1 MRNIIILG
9 AILFNL
15 QLSGQIILKGYVYD
29 DISSET
35 LIGANIIAS
44 NGSGTVS
51 DLEGYFEL
59 VLPKG
64 EVVVRVSY
72 VGYKEEKK
80 TLKLNQNTT
89 IDFYLSTQI
98 LDEVQVVSDIARSR
112 ETPVAFSNISPKKI
126 EEELAGQDIPMI
138 LNSTPG
144 VYATQS
150 GGGDGDARISI
161 RGFNQRNVAVMIDG
175 IPMND
180 MENGWVYWSNWF
192 GLDLM
197 TKTIQVQRG
206 LGASKLAIPA
216 VGGTMNILTK
226 GINNK
231 EEITFSQNVGNN
243 GFLRST
249 LAYNSG
255 KLNNGWGYSLAT
267 SYKRGNGW
275 VDQTWTEGFFYF
287 MKIQKKFNNHSLSF
301 TAFGAPQEHGQ
312 RSYKKAISLYDMGY
326 AANLGIDTT
335 GVDGDY
341 GLRYNEHWGELN
353 RYTVNFDE
361 NNNPIDTVFATN
373 EVVNEKMNYYHKP
386 QLSLNHLWS
395 VNNKMVISN
404 VLYAS
409 LGNGGGTGVTPS
421 LVSTNFNDNRQI
433 DFQSMYDLNSGNTR
447 ESLLGITYDP
457 SIDPLYSSSEHKSTR
472 FLRSS
477 INNHRW
483 FGLLSTYNYQANKE
497 YNFSGGIDLRHYTGE
512 HYREVYDLLG
522 GDYYVAND
530 NVAARDSSAV
540 IREGDKF
547 SYHNDGLVKWV
558 GLFQQMEYTSGN
570 WSAFVNVSFAST
582 GYKRIDYFRPM
593 DLVLNDTIIV
603 EALSYG
609 DTILNN
615 GNEYTV
621 DSPEA
626 RHTESKW
633 KWIPGYTFKTG
644 LNYNLDEFN
653 NVFMNVGYL
662 EKAPKFNNVFDYDNR
677 LFADIRN
684 EEVAAIELGHSYNGR
699 KISSNLNLY
708 HTEWRNKPQSG
719 STVVDGEPLRYN
731 INGINALHK
740 GVEFDV
746 AINLSDKFTIEFLS
760 SVGDWRWTSGDTIR
774 SYDDN
779 NQLIIPEG
787 GLVYFDASGV
797 HVGDAAQLQLGTSVR
812 YQFHKNAYI
821 KLRGMR
827 FDNHYADFN
836 PFDLQGENVGRDSWK
851 TPAYSLLDLHG
862 GYRFR
867 YAGMYLD
874 FKINIL
880 NILNTTFIS
889 DALNNDTYI
898 SGNQFNFDAASA
910 SVFMGMGRRLTSS
923 LKISF

>member
-1 MRNIIILG
+1 MRNLFILVVFL
-9 AILFNL
+9 INT
-15 QLSGQIILKGYVYD
+15 QLSAQVVIKGYIYD

-51 DLEGYFEL
+51 DFEGYYEL
-59 VLPKG
+59 TLPYG
-64 EVVVRVSY
+64 EVELRVSY

-80 TLKLNQNTT
+80 KLSLEKDLTLN
-89 IDFYLSTQI
+89 FYLSTQI

-112 ETPVAFSNISPKKI
+112 ETPVAFSNISPKKL

-231 EEITFSQNVGNN
+231 KEVSFSQNVGNN

-249 LAYNSG
+249 LGYNSG
-255 KLNNGWGYSLAT
+255 KLKNGWGYSLAG

-312 RSYKKAISLYDMGY
+312 RSYKKAISLYDMDY
-326 AANLGIDTT
+326 AASLGIDTS
-335 GVDGDY
+335 GIDGGY
-341 GLRYNEHWGELN
+341 GLRYNEHWGDLN
-353 RYTVNFDE
+353 RYTVNFDQ
-361 NNNPIDTVFATN
+361 NGNPIDTTFAKN

-395 VNNKMVISN
+395 VNKKMVVSN

-421 LVSTNFNDNRQI
+421 LVSGSFNSNRQI
-433 DFQSMYDLNSGNTR
+433 DFQSMYDRNSGNTR
-447 ESLLGITYDP
+447 ESLLGFTYDP
-457 SIDPLYSSSEHKSTR
+457 SIDPLYSSTERKSTQ

-497 YNFSGGIDLRHYTGE
+497 YTFSGGVDLRHYTGE

-522 GDYYVAND
+522 GDYYVANE

-540 IREGDKF
+540 IRKGDKF
-547 SYHNDGLVKWV
+547 AYHNDGLVKWL
-558 GLFQQMEYTSGN
+558 GLFQQMEYNTGN
-570 WSAFVNVSFAST
+570 WSAFVNVSFSST

-593 DLVLNDTIIV
+593 DLVLDDTLMV
-603 EALSYG
+603 QALSYG

-633 KWIPGYTFKTG
+633 KWIPGYTLKTG

-662 EKAPKFNNVFDYDNR
+662 EKAPKFRNIFDFDNR
-677 LFADIRN
+677 LFANIRN
-684 EEVAAIELGHSYNGR
+684 EEVAAIEFGHSYSSN

-708 HTEWRNKPQSG
+708 HTQWRNKPQSG
-719 STVVDGEPLRYN
+719 SAVVGGEPIMYN
-731 INGINALHK
+731 INGIDALHK

-746 AINLSDKFTIEFLS
+746 SIKVTEKISLEFLS
-760 SVGDWRWTSGDTIR
+760 SVGDWRWNSGDTIR

-779 NQLIIPEG
+779 NQLI
-787 GLVYFDASGV
+787 GLDYFDASGV
-797 HVGDAAQLQLGTSVR
+797 HVGDAAQLQLGSSLR
-812 YQFHKNAYI
+812 YQFDKNAYI
-821 KLRGMR
+821 KLKAMR

-836 PFDLQGENVGRDSWK
+836 PFDLQGEDVGRDSWK

-867 YAGMYLD
+867 YAGMLLD
-874 FKINIL
+874 FKINVL
-880 NILNTTFIS
+880 NVLNTIYIS
-889 DALNNDTYI
+889 DALNNDSYI

-910 SVFMGMGRRLTSS
+910 SVFFGMGRRLTSS

>member
-1 MRNIIILG
+1 MRNLILLG
-9 AILFNL
+9 AFLINTL
-15 QLSGQIILKGYVYD
+15 LSAQVTLKGYIYD

-51 DLEGYFEL
+51 DFEGYFEL
-59 VLPKG
+59 ALPKG
-64 EVVVRVSY
+64 EVEIRVSY
-72 VGYKEEKK
+72 VGYKEERVTLQLEQNK
-80 TLKLNQNTT
+80 TIN
-89 IDFYLSTQI
+89 FYLSTQI
-98 LDEVQVVSDIARSR
+98 LNEVQVVSDIARSR
-112 ETPVAFSNISPKKI
+112 ETPVAFSNISPKKL

-231 EEITFSQNVGNN
+231 EEISFSQNVGNN

-249 LAYNSG
+249 VGYNSG
-255 KLNNGWGYSLAT
+255 KLKNGWGYSLAG
-267 SYKRGNGW
+267 SYKRGDGW

-287 MKIQKKFNNHSLSF
+287 MKVQKKFNDHSLSF
-301 TAFGAPQEHGQ
+301 TAFGAPQSHGQ
-312 RSYKKAISLYDMGY
+312 RSYKKAISLYDMDY
-326 AANLGIDTT
+326 AASLGIDTS

-361 NNNPIDTVFATN
+361 NGNPIDTTFAKN

-395 VNNKMVISN
+395 VNKKMVISN

-409 LGNGGGTGVTPS
+409 LGNGGGTGITPS
-421 LVSTNFNDNRQI
+421 LVSGSFNSNRQI
-433 DFQSMYDLNSGNTR
+433 DFQSMYDRNSGNTR
-447 ESLLGITYDP
+447 ESLLGFTYDP
-457 SIDPLYSSSEHKSTR
+457 SIDPSYSSTERKSTQ

-483 FGLLSTYNYQANKE
+483 FGLLSTYNYQANNE
-497 YNFSGGIDLRHYTGE
+497 YTFSGGIDLRHYTGE

-530 NVAARDSSAV
+530 NVAARDSSAI
-540 IREGDKF
+540 IRKGDKF
-547 SYHNDGLVKWV
+547 AYHNDGLVRWL
-558 GLFQQMEYTSGN
+558 GLFQQMEYNTGN
-570 WSAFVNVSFAST
+570 WSAFVNISFSST

-593 DLVLNDTIIV
+593 DLVLNDTIMV
-603 EALSYG
+603 QVLSYG

-653 NVFMNVGYL
+653 NVFMNLGYL
-662 EKAPKFNNVFDYDNR
+662 EKAPKFRNIFDFDNR
-677 LFADIRN
+677 LFANIRN
-684 EEVAAIELGHSYNGR
+684 EEVAAIELGHSYSSN

-708 HTEWRNKPQSG
+708 HTQWKNKPQSG
-719 STVVDGEPLRYN
+719 SAVVGGEPIMYN

-740 GVEFDV
+740 GIEFDV
-746 AINLSDKFTIEFLS
+746 SIKVTEKISLEFLS

-779 NQLIIPEG
+779 NQLI
-787 GLVYFDASGV
+787 GLDYFDATGV
-797 HVGDAAQLQLGTSVR
+797 HVGDAAQLQLGSSLR
-812 YQFHKNAYI
+812 YQFNKNAYV
-821 KLRGMR
+821 KLKAMR

-836 PFDLQGENVGRDSWK
+836 PFDLQGEDVGRDSWK

-867 YAGMYLD
+867 YAGVHFD
-874 FKINIL
+874 FKINVL
-880 NILNTTFIS
+880 NVLNTIYIS
-889 DALNNDTYI
+889 DALNNDSYI
-898 SGNQFNFDAASA
+898 SGNKFNFDAASA

>member
-1 MRNIIILG
+1 MRNLILLG
-9 AILFNL
+9 VFLINS
-15 QLSGQIILKGYVYD
+15 QLSAQVILKGYIYD

-51 DLEGYFEL
+51 DFEGYYEL
-59 VLPKG
+59 ALPKG
-64 EVVVRVSY
+64 EVEIRVSY
-72 VGYKEEKK
+72 VGYREERK
-80 TLKLNQNTT
+80 TLKLDQNK
-89 IDFYLSTQI
+89 IINFYLSTQI
-98 LDEVQVVSDIARSR
+98 LNEVEVVSDIARSR
-112 ETPVAFSNISPKKI
+112 ETPVAFSNISPKKL
-126 EEELAGQDIPMI
+126 EEELAGQDIPLI

-231 EEITFSQNVGNN
+231 EEISFSQNVGNN

-249 LAYNSG
+249 LGYNSG
-255 KLNNGWGYSLAT
+255 KLKNGWGYSLAG
-267 SYKRGNGW
+267 SYKRGDGW

-287 MKIQKKFNNHSLSF
+287 MKVQKKFKDHSLSF
-301 TAFGAPQEHGQ
+301 TAFGAPQSHGQ

-326 AANLGIDTT
+326 AASLGIDTS

-361 NNNPIDTVFATN
+361 NGNPIDTTFAKN

-395 VNNKMVISN
+395 VNKKMVVSN

-409 LGNGGGTGVTPS
+409 LGNGGGTGITPS
-421 LVSTNFNDNRQI
+421 LVSGSFNSVRQI
-433 DFQSMYDLNSGNTR
+433 DFQSMYDRNSGNTR
-447 ESLLGITYDP
+447 ESLLGFTYDP
-457 SIDPLYSSSEHKSTR
+457 SIDPSYSITERKSTQ

-483 FGLLSTYNYQANKE
+483 FGLLSTYNYQANNE
-497 YNFSGGIDLRHYTGE
+497 YTFSGGVDLRHYTGE

-540 IREGDKF
+540 IRKGDKF
-547 SYHNDGLVKWV
+547 AYHNDGLVRWL
-558 GLFQQMEYTSGN
+558 GLFQQMEYNTGN
-570 WSAFVNVSFAST
+570 WSAFVNVSFSST

-593 DLVLNDTIIV
+593 DLVLNDTIMV
-603 EALSYG
+603 QALSYG
-609 DTILNN
+609 DTILIN

-653 NVFMNVGYL
+653 NIFMNIGYL
-662 EKAPKFNNVFDYDNR
+662 EKAPKFRNIFDFDNR
-677 LFADIRN
+677 LFANIRN
-684 EEVAAIELGHSYNGR
+684 EEVAAIELGHSYSSN

-708 HTEWRNKPQSG
+708 HTQWKNKPQSG
-719 STVVDGEPLRYN
+719 SAVVGGEPIMYN

-746 AINLSDKFTIEFLS
+746 SIKISEKISLEFLS

-779 NQLIIPEG
+779 NQLI
-787 GLVYFDASGV
+787 GLDYFDASGV
-797 HVGDAAQLQLGTSVR
+797 HVGDAAQLQLGSSLR
-812 YQFHKNAYI
+812 YQYNKNTYV
-821 KLRGMR
+821 KLKAMR

-836 PFDLQGENVGRDSWK
+836 PFDLQGEDVGRDSWK

-867 YAGMYLD
+867 YAGVHFD
-874 FKINIL
+874 FKINVL
-880 NILNTTFIS
+880 NVLNTIYIS
-889 DALNNDTYI
+889 DALNNDSYI
-898 SGNQFNFDAASA
+898 SGNKFNFDAASA

-923 LKISF
+923 LKILF

>member
-1 MRNIIILG
+1 MRNLFILVVFL
-9 AILFNL
+9 INT
-15 QLSGQIILKGYVYD
+15 QLSAQVVIKGYIYD

-51 DLEGYFEL
+51 DFEGYYEL
-59 VLPKG
+59 TLPYG
-64 EVVVRVSY
+64 EVELRVSY

-80 TLKLNQNTT
+80 KLSLEKDLTLN
-89 IDFYLSTQI
+89 FYLSTQI

-112 ETPVAFSNISPKKI
+112 ETPVAFSNISPKKL

-231 EEITFSQNVGNN
+231 KEVSFSQNVGNN

-249 LAYNSG
+249 LGYNSG
-255 KLNNGWGYSLAT
+255 KLKNGWGYSLAG

-312 RSYKKAISLYDMGY
+312 RSYKKAISLYDMDY
-326 AANLGIDTT
+326 AASLGIDTS
-335 GVDGDY
+335 GIDGGY
-341 GLRYNEHWGELN
+341 GLRYNEHWGDLN
-353 RYTVNFDE
+353 RYTVNFDQ
-361 NNNPIDTVFATN
+361 NGNPIDTTFAKN

-395 VNNKMVISN
+395 VNKKMVVSN

-421 LVSTNFNDNRQI
+421 LVSGSFNSNRQI
-433 DFQSMYDLNSGNTR
+433 DFQSMYDRNSGNTR
-447 ESLLGITYDP
+447 ESLLGFTYDP
-457 SIDPLYSSSEHKSTR
+457 SIDPLYSSTERKSTQ

-497 YNFSGGIDLRHYTGE
+497 YTFSGGVDLRHYTGE

-522 GDYYVAND
+522 GDYYVANE

-540 IREGDKF
+540 IRKGDKF
-547 SYHNDGLVKWV
+547 AYHNDGLVKWL
-558 GLFQQMEYTSGN
+558 GLFQQMEYNTGN
-570 WSAFVNVSFAST
+570 WSAFVNVSFSST

-593 DLVLNDTIIV
+593 DLVLDDTLMV
-603 EALSYG
+603 QALSYG

-633 KWIPGYTFKTG
+633 KWIPGYTLKTG

-662 EKAPKFNNVFDYDNR
+662 EKAPKFRNIFDFDNR
-677 LFADIRN
+677 LFANIRN
-684 EEVAAIELGHSYNGR
+684 EEVAAIEFGHSYSSN

-708 HTEWRNKPQSG
+708 HTQWRNKPQSG
-719 STVVDGEPLRYN
+719 SAVVGGEPIMYN
-731 INGINALHK
+731 INGIDALHK

-746 AINLSDKFTIEFLS
+746 SIKVTEKISLEFLS
-760 SVGDWRWTSGDTIR
+760 SVGDWRWNSGDTIR

-779 NQLIIPEG
+779 NQLI
-787 GLVYFDASGV
+787 GLDYFDASGV
-797 HVGDAAQLQLGTSVR
+797 HVGDAAQLQLGSSLR
-812 YQFHKNAYI
+812 YQFDKNAYI
-821 KLRGMR
+821 KLKAMR

-836 PFDLQGENVGRDSWK
+836 PFDLQGEDVGRDSWK

-867 YAGMYLD
+867 YARMLLD
-874 FKINIL
+874 FKINVL
-880 NILNTTFIS
+880 NVLNTIYIS
-889 DALNNDTYI
+889 DALNNDSYI

-910 SVFMGMGRRLTSS
+910 SVFFGMGRRLTSS

>member
-1 MRNIIILG
+1 MRNLIFLG
-9 AILFNL
+9 AFLINTL
-15 QLSGQIILKGYVYD
+15 LSAQVTLKGYIYD

-44 NGSGTVS
+44 NGSGTVT
-51 DLEGYFEL
+51 DFEGYFEL
-59 VLPKG
+59 ALPKG
-64 EVVVRVSY
+64 EVEIRVSY
-72 VGYKEEKK
+72 VGYKEERMTLQLEQNK
-80 TLKLNQNTT
+80 TIN
-89 IDFYLSTQI
+89 FYLSTQI
-98 LDEVQVVSDIARSR
+98 LNEVQVVSDIARSR
-112 ETPVAFSNISPKKI
+112 ETPVAFSNISPKKL

-138 LNSTPG
+138 PNSTPG

-231 EEITFSQNVGNN
+231 EEVSFSQNVGNN

-249 LAYNSG
+249 VGYNSG
-255 KLNNGWGYSLAT
+255 KLKNGWGYSLAG
-267 SYKRGNGW
+267 SYKRGDGW

-287 MKIQKKFNNHSLSF
+287 MKVQKKFNDHSLSF
-301 TAFGAPQEHGQ
+301 TAFGAPQSHGQ
-312 RSYKKAISLYDMGY
+312 RSYKKAISLYDMDY
-326 AANLGIDTT
+326 AASLGIDTS
-335 GVDGDY
+335 GVDGNY

-361 NNNPIDTVFATN
+361 NGIPIDTTFAKN

-395 VNNKMVISN
+395 VNKKMVISN

-409 LGNGGGTGVTPS
+409 LGNGGGTGITPS
-421 LVSTNFNDNRQI
+421 LVSGSFNSNRQI
-433 DFQSMYDLNSGNTR
+433 DFQSMYDRNSGNTR
-447 ESLLGITYDP
+447 ESLLGFTYDP
-457 SIDPLYSSSEHKSTR
+457 SIDPSYSSTERKSTQ

-483 FGLLSTYNYQANKE
+483 FGLLSTYNYQANNE
-497 YNFSGGIDLRHYTGE
+497 YTFSGGFDLRHYTGE

-530 NVAARDSSAV
+530 NVAARDSSAI
-540 IREGDKF
+540 IRKGDKF
-547 SYHNDGLVKWV
+547 AYHNDGLVKWL
-558 GLFQQMEYTSGN
+558 GLFQQMEYNTGN
-570 WSAFVNVSFAST
+570 WSAFVNVSFSST

-593 DLVLNDTIIV
+593 DLVLNDTIMV
-603 EALSYG
+603 QVLSYG
-609 DTILNN
+609 DTIFNN

-653 NVFMNVGYL
+653 NVFMNLGYL
-662 EKAPKFNNVFDYDNR
+662 EKAPKFRNIFDFDNR
-677 LFADIRN
+677 LFANIRN
-684 EEVAAIELGHSYNGR
+684 EEVAAIELGHSYSSN

-708 HTEWRNKPQSG
+708 HTQWRNKPQSG
-719 STVVDGEPLRYN
+719 SAVVGGEPIMYN

-740 GVEFDV
+740 GIEFDV
-746 AINLSDKFTIEFLS
+746 SIKVTEKISLEFLS

-779 NQLIIPEG
+779 NQLI
-787 GLVYFDASGV
+787 GLDYFDASGV
-797 HVGDAAQLQLGTSVR
+797 HVGDAAQLQLGSSLR
-812 YQFHKNAYI
+812 YQFNKNAYV
-821 KLRGMR
+821 KLKAMR

-836 PFDLQGENVGRDSWK
+836 PFELQGEDVGRDSWK
-851 TPAYSLLDLHG
+851 TPAYSLIDFHG

-867 YAGMYLD
+867 YAGMHFD
-874 FKINIL
+874 FKINVL
-880 NILNTTFIS
+880 NVLNTIYIS
-889 DALNNDTYI
+889 DALNNDSYI
-898 SGNQFNFDAASA
+898 SGNKFNFDAASA

>member
-1 MRNIIILG
+1 MRNLIFLG
-9 AILFNL
+9 AFLINTL
-15 QLSGQIILKGYVYD
+15 LSAQVTLKGYIYD

-51 DLEGYFEL
+51 DFEGYFEL
-59 VLPKG
+59 ALPKG
-64 EVVVRVSY
+64 EVEIRVSY
-72 VGYKEEKK
+72 VGYKEERMTLQLEQNK
-80 TLKLNQNTT
+80 TIN
-89 IDFYLSTQI
+89 FYLSTQI
-98 LDEVQVVSDIARSR
+98 LNEVQVVSDIARSR
-112 ETPVAFSNISPKKI
+112 ETPVAFSNISPKKL

-231 EEITFSQNVGNN
+231 EEVSFSQNVGNN

-249 LAYNSG
+249 VGYNSG
-255 KLNNGWGYSLAT
+255 KLKNGWGYSLAG
-267 SYKRGNGW
+267 SYKRGDGW

-287 MKIQKKFNNHSLSF
+287 MKVQKKFNDHSLSF
-301 TAFGAPQEHGQ
+301 TAFGAPQSHGQ
-312 RSYKKAISLYDMGY
+312 RSYKKAISLYDMDY
-326 AANLGIDTT
+326 AASLGIDTS
-335 GVDGDY
+335 GVDGNY

-361 NNNPIDTVFATN
+361 NGIPIDTTFAKN

-395 VNNKMVISN
+395 VNKKMVISN

-409 LGNGGGTGVTPS
+409 LGNGGGTGITPS
-421 LVSTNFNDNRQI
+421 LVSGSFNSNRQI
-433 DFQSMYDLNSGNTR
+433 DFQSMYDRNSGNTR
-447 ESLLGITYDP
+447 ESLLGFTYDP
-457 SIDPLYSSSEHKSTR
+457 SIDPSYSSTERKSTQ

-483 FGLLSTYNYQANKE
+483 FGLLSTYNYQANNE
-497 YNFSGGIDLRHYTGE
+497 YTFSGGVDLRHYTGE

-530 NVAARDSSAV
+530 NVAARDSSAI
-540 IREGDKF
+540 IRKGDKF
-547 SYHNDGLVKWV
+547 AYHNDGLVKWL
-558 GLFQQMEYTSGN
+558 GLFQQMEYNTGN
-570 WSAFVNVSFAST
+570 WSAFVNISFSST

-593 DLVLNDTIIV
+593 DLVLNDTIMV
-603 EALSYG
+603 QVLSYG
-609 DTILNN
+609 DTIFNN

-653 NVFMNVGYL
+653 NVFMNLGYL
-662 EKAPKFNNVFDYDNR
+662 EKAPKFRNIFDFDNR
-677 LFADIRN
+677 LFANIRN
-684 EEVAAIELGHSYNGR
+684 EEVAAIELGHSYSSN

-708 HTEWRNKPQSG
+708 HTQWRNKPQSG
-719 STVVDGEPLRYN
+719 SAVVGGEPIMYN

-740 GVEFDV
+740 GIEFDV
-746 AINLSDKFTIEFLS
+746 SIKVTEKISLEFLS

-779 NQLIIPEG
+779 NQLI
-787 GLVYFDASGV
+787 GLDYFDASGV
-797 HVGDAAQLQLGTSVR
+797 HVGDAAQLQLGSSLR
-812 YQFHKNAYI
+812 YQFNKNAYV
-821 KLRGMR
+821 KLKAMR

-836 PFDLQGENVGRDSWK
+836 PFDLQGEDVGRDSWK
-851 TPAYSLLDLHG
+851 TPAYSLIDFHG

-867 YAGMYLD
+867 YAGMHFD
-874 FKINIL
+874 FKINVL
-880 NILNTTFIS
+880 NVLNTIYIS
-889 DALNNDTYI
+889 DALNNDSYI
-898 SGNQFNFDAASA
+898 SGNKFNFDAASA

>member
-1 MRNIIILG
+1 MRNLILLG
-9 AILFNL
+9 AFLINTL
-15 QLSGQIILKGYVYD
+15 LSAQVTLKGYIYD

-51 DLEGYFEL
+51 DFEGYFEL
-59 VLPKG
+59 ALPKG
-64 EVVVRVSY
+64 EVEIRVSY
-72 VGYKEEKK
+72 VGYKEERVTLQLEQNK
-80 TLKLNQNTT
+80 TIN
-89 IDFYLSTQI
+89 FYLSTQI
-98 LDEVQVVSDIARSR
+98 LNEVQVVSDIARSR
-112 ETPVAFSNISPKKI
+112 ETPVAFSNISPKKL

-231 EEITFSQNVGNN
+231 EEISFSQNVGNN

-249 LAYNSG
+249 VGYNSG
-255 KLNNGWGYSLAT
+255 KLKNGWGYSLAG
-267 SYKRGNGW
+267 SYKRGDGW

-287 MKIQKKFNNHSLSF
+287 MKVQKKFNDHSLSF
-301 TAFGAPQEHGQ
+301 TAFGAPQSHGQ
-312 RSYKKAISLYDMGY
+312 RSYKKAISLYDMDY
-326 AANLGIDTT
+326 AASLGIDTS

-361 NNNPIDTVFATN
+361 NGNPIDTTFAKN

-395 VNNKMVISN
+395 VNKKMVISN

-409 LGNGGGTGVTPS
+409 LGNGGGTGITPS
-421 LVSTNFNDNRQI
+421 LVSGSFNSNRQI
-433 DFQSMYDLNSGNTR
+433 DFQSMYDRNSGNTR
-447 ESLLGITYDP
+447 ESLLGFTYDP
-457 SIDPLYSSSEHKSTR
+457 SIDPSYSSTERKSTQ

-483 FGLLSTYNYQANKE
+483 FGLLSTYNYQANNE
-497 YNFSGGIDLRHYTGE
+497 YTFSGGVDLRHYTGE

-530 NVAARDSSAV
+530 NVAARDSSAI
-540 IREGDKF
+540 IRKGDKF
-547 SYHNDGLVKWV
+547 AYHNDGLVKWL
-558 GLFQQMEYTSGN
+558 GLFQQMEYNTGN
-570 WSAFVNVSFAST
+570 WSAFVNISFSST

-593 DLVLNDTIIV
+593 DLVLNDTIMV
-603 EALSYG
+603 QVLSYG

-653 NVFMNVGYL
+653 NVFMNLGYL
-662 EKAPKFNNVFDYDNR
+662 EKAPKFRNIFDFDNR
-677 LFADIRN
+677 LFANIRN
-684 EEVAAIELGHSYNGR
+684 EEVAAIELGHSYSSNI
-699 KISSNLNLY
+699 ISTNLNLY
-708 HTEWRNKPQSG
+708 HTQWRNKPQSG
-719 STVVDGEPLRYN
+719 SAVVGGEPIMYN

-740 GVEFDV
+740 GIELDV
-746 AINLSDKFTIEFLS
+746 SIKVHEKISLEFLS

-779 NQLIIPEG
+779 NQLI
-787 GLVYFDASGV
+787 GLDYFDATGV
-797 HVGDAAQLQLGTSVR
+797 HVGDAAQLQLGSSLR
-812 YQFHKNAYI
+812 YQFNKNAYV
-821 KLRGMR
+821 KLKAMR

-836 PFDLQGENVGRDSWK
+836 PFDLQGEDVGRDSWK
-851 TPAYSLLDLHG
+851 TPAYSLLDFHG

-867 YAGMYLD
+867 YAGMHFD
-874 FKINIL
+874 FKINVL
-880 NILNTTFIS
+880 NVLNTIYIS
-889 DALNNDTYI
+889 DALNNDSYI
-898 SGNQFNFDAASA
+898 SGNKFNFDAASA

>member
-1 MRNIIILG
+1 MRNLIILVTFL
-9 AILFNL
+9 INT
-15 QLSGQIILKGYVYD
+15 QLSAQVIIKGYIYD

-51 DLEGYFEL
+51 DFEGYYEL
-59 VLPKG
+59 SLPYG
-64 EVVVRVSY
+64 DVELRVSY

-80 TLKLNQNTT
+80 KLSIEKKLTLN
-89 IDFYLSTQI
+89 FYLSTQI

-112 ETPVAFSNISPKKI
+112 ETPVAFSNISPKKL

-231 EEITFSQNVGNN
+231 EELTFSQNVGNN
-243 GFLRST
+243 GFLRTT
-249 LAYNSG
+249 LGYNSG
-255 KLNNGWGYSLAT
+255 KLKNGWGYSLAA

-287 MKIQKKFNNHSLSF
+287 LKIQKQINNHTISF
-301 TAFGAPQEHGQ
+301 TGFGAPQEHGQ
-312 RSYKKAISLYDMGY
+312 RSYKQQISLYDTDF

-335 GVDGDY
+335 GVDGNY

-353 RYTVNFDE
+353 RYTVHFDE
-361 NNNPIDTVFATN
+361 NGNPVDTTFASSD
-373 EVVNEKMNYYHKP
+373 VINEKMNYYHKP
-386 QLSLNHLWS
+386 QLSLSHLWAL
-395 VNNKMVISN
+395 NDKMVISN

-409 LGNGGGTGVTPS
+409 LGNGGGTGITPS
-421 LVSTNFNDNRQI
+421 LLPSNYDNNRQI
-433 DFQSMYDLNSGNTR
+433 DFQGIYDLNSGNTR
-447 ESLLGITYDP
+447 ESLFGFNYDP
-457 SIDPLYSSSEHKSTR
+457 SIDPVYSLTEHKSTSL
-472 FLRSS
+472 LRSS
-477 INNHRW
+477 VNNHRW

-497 YNFSGGIDLRHYTGE
+497 YNFSGGVDLRHYTGE

-522 GDYYVAND
+522 GDYYVANED
-530 NVAARDSSAV
+530 VAARDSSAV

-547 SYHNDGLVKWV
+547 DYHNEGLVKWL
-558 GLFQQMEYTSGN
+558 GLFQQMEYNTGN
-570 WSAFVNVSFAST
+570 WSAFVNVSFSST

-593 DLVLNDTIIV
+593 DLVLNDTIMV

-633 KWIPGYTFKTG
+633 KWIPGYTLKTG

-653 NVFMNVGYL
+653 NVFMNIGYL
-662 EKAPKFNNVFDYDNR
+662 EKAPKFRNIFDFDNR
-677 LFADIRN
+677 FFANIRN
-684 EEVAAIELGHSYNGR
+684 EEVAAIELGHSYSSN
-699 KISSNLNLY
+699 KVSSNLNLY
-708 HTEWRNKPQSG
+708 HTQWRNKPQSG
-719 STVVDGEPLRYN
+719 VAIVGDEMINYN

-746 AINLSDKFTIEFLS
+746 SIKVTEKISLEFLS
-760 SVGDWRWTSGDTIR
+760 SIGDWRWTSGDTIR
-774 SYDDN
+774 SYDES
-779 NQLIIPEG
+779 NQLI
-787 GLVYFDASGV
+787 GLDYFDASGV
-797 HVGDAAQLQLGTSVR
+797 HVGDAAQLQLGSSLR
-812 YQFHKNAYI
+812 YQFDKNTYI
-821 KLRGMR
+821 KLKAMR

-836 PFDLQGENVGRDSWK
+836 PFDLKGENAGRDSWK
-851 TPAYSLLDLHG
+851 IPKYSLFDLHG

-867 YAGMYLD
+867 YAGMLLD
-874 FKINIL
+874 FRINVL
-880 NILNTTFIS
+880 NILNAIYIS
-889 DALNNDTYI
+889 DARNNDPYI
-898 SGNQFNFDAASA
+898 PNQSNNYDAASA
-910 SVFMGMGRRLTSS
+910 SVFFGMGRRLTSS

>member
-1 MRNIIILG
+1 MRNLILLGAFLIHNLISAQIII
-9 AILFNL
+9 
-15 QLSGQIILKGYVYD
+15 KGYIYD

-35 LIGANIIAS
+35 LIGANIVAS

-51 DLEGYFEL
+51 DFEGYFEL
-59 VLPKG
+59 ALPIG
-64 EVVVRVSY
+64 EVELRVSY

-80 TLKLNQNTT
+80 IVRLDKNTT
-89 IDFYLSTQI
+89 INFYLSTQI

-112 ETPVAFSNISPKKI
+112 ETPVAFSNISPKKL

-231 EEITFSQNVGNN
+231 EELVFSQNVGNN

-249 LAYNSG
+249 LGYNSG
-255 KLNNGWGYSLAT
+255 KLNNGWGYSLAG

-287 MKIQKKFNNHSLSF
+287 MKIQKKMKDHTLSF
-301 TAFGAPQEHGQ
+301 TAFGAPQHHGQ
-312 RSYKKAISLYDMGY
+312 RSYKQEITLYDKAF

-341 GLRYNEHWGELN
+341 GLRYNEHWGKLN

-361 NNNPIDTVFATN
+361 NGNPIDTTFAEN
-373 EVVNEKMNYYHKP
+373 EVVNEKVNYYHKP
-386 QLSLNHLWS
+386 QLSLNHLWA
-395 VNNKMVISN
+395 VNEKLVVSN

-409 LGNGGGTGVTPS
+409 LGNGGGTGMTPS
-421 LVSTNFNDNRQI
+421 LVSGSFNDNRQI
-433 DFQSMYDLNSGNTR
+433 DFQSIYDRNSGNTR
-447 ESLLGITYDP
+447 ESLLGFTYDP
-457 SIDPLYSSSEHKSTR
+457 SIDPLYSSTERKSTQ

-483 FGLLSTYNYQANKE
+483 FGLLSTYNYQANDE
-497 YNFSGGIDLRHYTGE
+497 YTFSGGLDLRHYTGE

-530 NVAARDSSAV
+530 NVAAQDSSAV
-540 IREGDKF
+540 IRKGDKF
-547 SYHNDGLVKWV
+547 AYHNDGLVQWL
-558 GLFQQMEYTSGN
+558 GMFQQMEYKTGN
-570 WSAFVNVSFAST
+570 WSAFVNLSFST
-582 GYKRIDYFRPM
+582 TSYKRIDYFRPL
-593 DLVLNDTIIV
+593 DLVLNDTTLV
-603 EALSYG
+603 QALSFG
-609 DTILNN
+609 DTLLID

-621 DSPEA
+621 NSPEA
-626 RHTESKW
+626 RNTESKW
-633 KWIPGYTFKTG
+633 KSIPGYTFKTG

-653 NVFMNVGYL
+653 NIFINLGYL
-662 EKAPKFNNVFDYDNR
+662 EKAPKFNNIFDYDNQ
-677 LFADIRN
+677 LFANIRN
-684 EEVAAIELGHSYNGR
+684 EEVAAIELGHSYKSN
-699 KISSNLNLY
+699 KFSSNLNLY
-708 HTEWRNKPQSG
+708 HTQWRNKPQSG
-719 STVVDGEPLRYN
+719 VAVEGDDRIMYN
-731 INGINALHK
+731 INGIDALHK
-740 GVEFDV
+740 GVELD
-746 AINLSDKFTIEFLS
+746 LSFKLSEKISLEFLT

-779 NQLIIPEG
+779 NQLI
-787 GLVYFDASGV
+787 GLDYFDASGV
-797 HVGDAAQLQLGTSVR
+797 HVGDAAQLQLGSSLR
-812 YQFHKNAYI
+812 YQLDKSTYV
-821 KLRGMR
+821 KLQVMR

-836 PFDLQGENVGRDSWK
+836 PFDLQGEDAGRDSWK
-851 TPAYSLLDLHG
+851 MPAYSLLDLHG
-862 GYRFR
+862 GYRFH
-867 YAGMYLD
+867 YAGMLLD

-880 NILNTTFIS
+880 NVLNTTYIS
-889 DALNNDTYI
+889 DARNNDPYI
-898 SGNQFNFDAASA
+898 SGSQNNFDAASA
-910 SVFMGMGRRLTSS
+910 SVFFGMGRRLTSS